1 MSEGQGAGRVF
12 ASFSE
17 KEDFMREGVVRFINK
32 LHLSLYIHKW
42 VGGNMSDTKL
52 ISGTAAAVII
62 GFVAIIYSIFGK
74 DPFGTKV
81 VIFLL
86 GCLFAWLGLRFSR
99 G

>member
-1 MSEGQGAGRVF
+1 MP
-12 ASFSE
+12 
-17 KEDFMREGVVRFINK
+17 
-32 LHLSLYIHKW
+32 
-42 VGGNMSDTKL
+42 DTKL

-62 GFVAIIYSIFGK
+62 GFGAILYSVLGK

-81 VIFLL
+81 IIFLL

>member
-1 MSEGQGAGRVF
+1 MP
-12 ASFSE
+12 
-17 KEDFMREGVVRFINK
+17 
-32 LHLSLYIHKW
+32 
-42 VGGNMSDTKL
+42 DTKL

-62 GFVAIIYSIFGK
+62 GFVAIVYSILGN

-86 GCLFAWLGLRFSR
+86 GCLFTWLGLRFSR